1 MDRSAGNVNQAETV
15 RKYLNQNW
23 SPQDRKLVGKLKNAL
38 DDDVTQSAGED
49 VYAQARAMRTQ
60 RGNTLDN
67 PNGIA
72 KLMDASGPNGINR
85 AVPVEKVADTITSLP
100 VDQLGHI
107 VNTLKNLP
115 PELQVSGDQA
125 LSEIKAHMASKV
137 ADAGQITNSM
147 WNAKGVN
154 RVLAQNKERMNL
166 LFEPEEIDRF
176 QDLKDAGNIL
186 QKDQLSRSRCPSA

>member
-1 MDRSAGNVNQAETV
+1 MQPLEDLKTHFDTQTRSLYNQADAKAGGDPVALKNFTDVLNDDSEMTNSDRVHLRGAVNSYLGKLNMAGEDGSVNGNVNQAETV

-23 SPQDRKLVGKLKNAL
+23 SPQNSKLVGKLKNAL

-100 VDQLGHI
+100 VDQSGHI
-107 VNTLKNLP
+107 VNTLK
-115 PELQVSGDQA
+115 
-125 LSEIKAHMASKV
+125 K
-137 ADAGQITNSM
+137 
-147 WNAKGVN
+147 
-154 RVLAQNKERMNL
+154 LAT
-166 LFEPEEIDRF
+166 
-176 QDLKDAGNIL
+176 
-186 QKDQLSRSRCPSA
+186 